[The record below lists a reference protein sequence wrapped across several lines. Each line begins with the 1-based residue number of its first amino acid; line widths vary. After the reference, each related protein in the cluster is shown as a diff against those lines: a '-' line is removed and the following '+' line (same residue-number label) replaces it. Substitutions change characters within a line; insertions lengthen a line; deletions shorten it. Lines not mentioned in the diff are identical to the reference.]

1 MRNFGLTD
9 FVLHS
14 SAHLGTIHAQLCLS
28 GRMNEGQ
35 NWLIQNYAQ
44 IIRLAVNTTFLI

>member
-9 FVLHS
+9 FVPHS
-14 SAHLGTIHAQLCLS
+14 SAHLGTIEHELCLS

-35 NWLIQNYAQ
+35 NRLIQNYAQ
-44 IIRLAVNTTFLI
+44 IIRDMA